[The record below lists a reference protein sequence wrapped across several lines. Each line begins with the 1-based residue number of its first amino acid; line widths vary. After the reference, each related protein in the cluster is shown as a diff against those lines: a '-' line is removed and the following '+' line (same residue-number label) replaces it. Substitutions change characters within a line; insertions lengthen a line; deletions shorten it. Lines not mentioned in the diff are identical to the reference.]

1 MAVKIGLKYIDIW
14 KESMEDEVL
23 EYEKEPIEK
32 GKIVFYGPSNFTRWS
47 ARFGNRPLSESILG
61 KSGEK
66 CAINR
71 GFGSSCAEHHLYY
84 YSRMVKPLEP
94 KVLVYTPI
102 SNFAPFGYSVEE
114 AWELGQ
120 RVIAW
125 AETDFPGI
133 QIYTSGHNVHKP
145 ADNLCKVE
153 EIKRINATIKAFC
166 DLKENRHFFSPY
178 NNPELA
184 NRKDIY
190 VEDGEHFNQEGYDI
204 YTEFFKEILKDE
216 LAKY

>member
-1 MAVKIGLKYIDIW
+1 
-14 KESMEDEVL
+14 MEG
-23 EYEKEPIEK
+23 YK
-32 GKIVFYGPSNFTRWS
+32 
-47 ARFGNRPLSESILG
+47 PLAESILG
-61 KSGEK
+61 KSGAR

-184 NRKDIY
+184 TRKDIY